1 MPTDSTI
8 NPRDHRRGERANF
21 LSEEKDYTLDNNFLS
36 PLPKRDFDCNSYIG
50 IIIVIAIVAIS
61 NKFFLLLEDNL
72 FRSLVF
78 QGWGGGKQ
86 KDRG

>member
-1 MPTDSTI
+1 M
-8 NPRDHRRGERANF
+8 
-21 LSEEKDYTLDNNFLS
+21 
-36 PLPKRDFDCNSYIG
+36 
-50 IIIVIAIVAIS
+50 IVIAIMAIP